1 MNYAGLKLG
10 TWYPQGGFYKIIEGM
25 WKVAEKQGVKAHLN
39 AAVEEIVVEGKLAKG
54 LKVNGEVL
62 QFDGIGFLV
71 ILLANRPLSLEM
83 LRRANLNQDLKAKK
97 GPLIPLAYPSHI
109 CRL

>member
-62 QFDGIGFLV
+62 QFDGIV
-71 ILLANRPLSLEM
+71 AAADYNHVEQKLLPASHRNYSAAYWRKRSLH
-83 LRRANLNQDLKAKK
+83 L
-97 GPLIPLAYPSHI
+97 
-109 CRL
+109 